1 MADHAAIHARQQG
14 DSVAAQ
20 LAAQVGAVSWTSG
33 YLRRAAA
40 ADYVCALAAGLL
52 ALQVRFAD
60 QGHPPAEY
68 LALSLSLPLLWL
80 ICLALAGGYDSR
92 FIGVGTDEYRRVL
105 HAGVGLTAAVAIA
118 AYATKTDIARGYV
131 VIALPATTLFD
142 LLVRYALRKRLHGLR
157 RRGRYLRLSLIHI

>member
-20 LAAQVGAVSWTSG
+20 LAAQVGAVSWTSR
-33 YLRRAAA
+33 YLRRAAV
-40 ADYVCALAAGLL
+40 ADDACALVAGLL

-60 QGHPPAEY
+60 HGHPPVEY

-92 FIGVGTDEYRRVL
+92 SS
-105 HAGVGLTAAVAIA
+105 ASAPMSS
-118 AYATKTDIARGYV
+118 ARC
-131 VIALPATTLFD
+131 
-142 LLVRYALRKRLHGLR
+142 
-157 RRGRYLRLSLIHI
+157 